1 MKPRR
6 QSSGKIKYFYIPVFI
21 AVMLITIGFKSLG
34 SEKSVFDFLKQA
46 AECTTTRIFGTTVY
60 DAKLTFT
67 GDIMVHSYQYNEAYN
82 SQTGEYDFKHNF
94 EDVKK
99 YFDDSDFVIGNF
111 ETVMAGESVGVSD
124 YPCFN
129 SPDSIAD
136 AIKYAGFDLVTT
148 SNNHCMDKGMKGTLR
163 TLEVLDE
170 KGIDHIGTY
179 SSEEARSQIYIKD
192 INGINVAFLSYTYG
206 TNGIRIPEDWLVN
219 VLSED
224 LVKSDINKAKEL
236 NTDVIIVLPHMGN
249 EYEEY
254 PKEVFKNWA
263 HMMLNA
269 GADIIVASHP
279 HVLQPMEM
287 VDITN
292 DDGSVRKGFV
302 MYSMGN
308 FISSQTTPPRNASV
322 ILNVELEK
330 KNSETDIIGVSF
342 IPIWT
347 QFRNAS
353 NTGNYFVVRS
363 VYEVLSMPEENL
375 KKIVRSKDISRLK
388 DIHYETTKKLLDKD
402 IPLEDIQNEY
412 VFYGKML

>member
-1 MKPRR
+1 MKQKRR
-6 QSSGKIKYFYIPVFI
+6 NSGKIKYLYLPVFI
-21 AVMLITIGFKSLG
+21 AVMLMTIGFKSLG
-34 SEKSVFDFLKQA
+34 SEQSILDFLHQA
-46 AECTTTRIFGTTVY
+46 ADCTITRVTGTPLY

-99 YFDDSDFVIGNF
+99 YFDDSDFVVGNF
-111 ETVMAGESVGVSD
+111 ETTMAGENVGISD

-136 AIKYAGFDLVTT
+136 AIQYAGFDLVTT
-148 SNNHCMDKGMKGTLR
+148 ANNHCMDKGMKATLR
-163 TLEVLDE
+163 TLEILDDHS
-170 KGIDHIGTY
+170 IDHIGTY
-179 SSEEARSQIYIKD
+179 SSEEARSQIYIKN

-219 VLSED
+219 IISED
-224 LVKSDINKAKEL
+224 LIKGDIARAKAL
-236 NTDVIIVLPHMGN
+236 NPDIIVVLPHMGN

-254 PKEVFKNWA
+254 PKQVFKNWA
-263 HMMLNA
+263 YTMLNA
-269 GADIIVASHP
+269 GADIVVASHP

-292 DDGSVRKGFV
+292 DDGSIRKGFV

-308 FISSQTTPPRNASV
+308 FISSQTTPPRNSS
-322 ILNVELEK
+322 ILLNIEIEK
-330 KNSETDIIGVSF
+330 KNDITNITGISF

-363 VYEVLSMPEENL
+363 VYEMLTMPEADL
-375 KKIVRSKDISRLK
+375 KNTVRQSDISRLK
-388 DIHYETTKKLLDKD
+388 DIHFETTRKLLDQD
-402 IPLEDIQNEY
+402 VPLENIQNEY
-412 VFYGKML
+412 LFYGKML